1 LRCSRN
7 VCRRAACAPGKKM
20 AINSETINQIQIAPR
35 ANSRAR
41 CWRRV
46 ARNKLAV
53 IAFCFIIFQIILAV
67 AAPYIAPYDPYKG
80 DFLATWETPNR
91 LHWLGTDDL
100 GRDVLSR
107 LLYGARISISVG
119 VLSQLAIAFVG
130 VPIGAL
136 AGLKGGWLDY
146 VVMRVI
152 DVLSS
157 LPTILFYIL
166 LMVALGAGFWNLI
179 LAMTLTGWIG
189 IARLVRGQVLSLK
202 KTDFIRASRAMGAG
216 NWYIVK
222 KHILRNVMTPVI
234 VSMALGI
241 PGAMFAE
248 AGLSFLGLG
257 IPAPQASWGQM
268 IGLYQAYIRTAWHL
282 TVFPS
287 IVLALTML
295 AWFLFADGVRDA
307 LDTSSNFS
315 ANN

>member
-1 LRCSRN
+1 MIN
-7 VCRRAACAPGKKM
+7 VAPVNKIS
-20 AINSETINQIQIAPR
+20 AVPR
-35 ANSRAR
+35 SNDWRLL
-41 CWRRV
+41 WRRF
-46 ARNKLAV
+46 ARSKLAV
-53 IAFCFIIFQIILAV
+53 AAFLFIVFQIIIAV
-67 AAPYIAPYDPYKG
+67 AAPYIAPYNPYKG

-91 LHWLGTDDL
+91 FHWLGTDDL

-119 VLSQLAIAFVG
+119 ILSQLAIALVG
-130 VPIGAL
+130 IPVGAI
-136 AGLKGGWLDY
+136 AGLKGGWFDY
-146 VVMRVI
+146 VIMRVI

-216 NWYIVK
+216 NWFIIK
-222 KHILRNVMTPVI
+222 KHILRNVMTPII
-234 VSMALGI
+234 VSIALGI

-257 IPAPQASWGQM
+257 IPAPQVSWGQM
-268 IGLYQAYIRTAWHL
+268 VGMYQAYIRTAWHL

-287 IVLALTML
+287 VILALTML
-295 AWFLFADGVRDA
+295 AWFLFADGIREA
-307 LDTSSNFS
+307 LDTNNNFS
-315 ANN
+315 TVER

>member
-1 LRCSRN
+1 
-7 VCRRAACAPGKKM
+7 M
-20 AINSETINQIQIAPR
+20 INKATINKIPR
-35 ANSRAR
+35 KPKLNNLRLFRRRFAR
-41 CWRRV
+41 S
-46 ARNKLAV
+46 KLSV

-67 AAPYIAPYDPYKG
+67 AAPYIAPFDPFRG
-80 DFLATWETPNR
+80 DFLATWETPNYV
-91 LHWLGTDDL
+91 HWLGTDDL

-107 LLYGARISISVG
+107 LLYGARVSISIG
-119 VLSQLAIAFVG
+119 VLSQLAIALVG
-130 VPIGAL
+130 IPVGAI
-136 AGLKGGWLDY
+136 AGIRGGWFDY
-146 VVMRVI
+146 VLMRVI

-216 NWYIVK
+216 NWYIIK

-234 VSMALGI
+234 VSIALGI

-268 IGLYQAYIRTAWHL
+268 IGMYQAYIRTAWHL

-287 IVLALTML
+287 IILALTML
-295 AWFLFADGVRDA
+295 AWFLLADGIRDA
-307 LDTSSNFS
+307 LDTNNNFS
-315 ANN
+315 SVEK

>member
-1 LRCSRN
+1 MATEATKIN
-7 VCRRAACAPGKKM
+7 KIPNKPKAIARRLF
-20 AINSETINQIQIAPR
+20 
-35 ANSRAR
+35 
-41 CWRRV
+41 RRRF

-53 IAFCFIIFQIILAV
+53 AAFFFIVVQIVVAV
-67 AAPYIAPYDPYKG
+67 AAPYIAPFDPYKG
-80 DFLATWETPNR
+80 DFLATWETPGYS
-91 LHWLGTDDL
+91 HWLGTDDL

-107 LLYGARISISVG
+107 LLYGARISISIG
-119 VLSQLAIAFVG
+119 VLSQLAIALVG
-130 VPIGAL
+130 VPVGAI

-222 KHILRNVMTPVI
+222 KHVLRNVMTPVI
-234 VSMALGI
+234 VSLALGI

-257 IPAPQASWGQM
+257 IPAPQTSWGQM
-268 IGLYQAYIRTAWHL
+268 IGMYQAYIRTAWHL

-295 AWFLFADGVRDA
+295 AWFLFADGIRDA
-307 LDTSSNFS
+307 LDTTDNLP
-315 ANN
+315 NVEK

>member
-1 LRCSRN
+1 MPKSNNLRLL
-7 VCRRAACAPGKKM
+7 
-20 AINSETINQIQIAPR
+20 
-35 ANSRAR
+35 
-41 CWRRV
+41 WRRF

-53 IAFCFIIFQIILAV
+53 IALFFIILQIIFTV
-67 AAPYIAPYDPYKG
+67 AAPYIAPYNPYKG

-107 LLYGARISISVG
+107 LLYGARISISIG
-119 VLSQLAIAFVG
+119 VLSQLAIALVG
-130 VPIGAL
+130 IPIGAI
-136 AGLKGGWLDY
+136 AGLKGGWFDY
-146 VVMRVI
+146 VIMRVI

-166 LMVALGAGFWNLI
+166 LMIALGAGFWNLI

-216 NWYIVK
+216 NWYIIK
-222 KHILRNVMTPVI
+222 KHILRNVMTPII
-234 VSMALGI
+234 VSVALGI

-268 IGLYQAYIRTAWHL
+268 VGMYQAYIRTAWHL

-287 IVLALTML
+287 ILLALTML
-295 AWFLFADGVRDA
+295 AWFLFADGIREA
-307 LDTSSNFS
+307 LDT
-315 ANN
+315 NNKFLNC

>member
-1 LRCSRN
+1 MAVN
-7 VCRRAACAPGKKM
+7 AA
-20 AINSETINQIQIAPR
+20 IINQISAYPR
-35 ANSRAR
+35 MNKLQRF
-41 CWRRV
+41 RRRL

-53 IAFCFIIFQIILAV
+53 IAFCFIVFQIIVAV
-67 AAPYIAPYDPYKG
+67 CAPYIAPYNPYKG
-80 DFLATWETPNR
+80 DFLATWETPGR
-91 LHWLGTDDL
+91 MHWLGADDL
-100 GRDVLSR
+100 GRDVFSR

-119 VLSQLAIAFVG
+119 VLSQLSIALIG
-130 VPIGAL
+130 VPVGAI

-146 VVMRVI
+146 AVMRVI

-202 KTDFIRASRAMGAG
+202 KTDFVRASRAMGAG
-216 NWYIVK
+216 TFYIFR
-222 KHILRNVMTPVI
+222 KHILRNVMTPII
-234 VSMALGI
+234 VTMALGI
-241 PGAMFAE
+241 PSAMFAE

-268 IGLYQAYIRTAWHL
+268 IGMYQAYIRTAWHL
-282 TVFPS
+282 TLFPA

-295 AWFLFADGVRDA
+295 AWFLFADGIRDA
-307 LDTSSNFS
+307 LDADNDFSS
-315 ANN
+315 AD

>member
-1 LRCSRN
+1 VINAEPIIKNYAKPKSTNFQLF
-7 VCRRAACAPGKKM
+7 RR
-20 AINSETINQIQIAPR
+20 R
-35 ANSRAR
+35 F
-41 CWRRV
+41 
-46 ARNKLAV
+46 ARNKLAAV
-53 IAFCFIIFQIILAV
+53 AFFFIILQIIIAI
-67 AAPYIAPYDPYKG
+67 AAPYIAPYNPYQG
-80 DFLATWETPNR
+80 DFLATWETPSY

-100 GRDVLSR
+100 GRDVFSR
-107 LLYGARISISVG
+107 LLFGARISISVG
-119 VLSQLAIAFVG
+119 VLSQLAIALVG
-130 VPIGAL
+130 IPIGAI

-146 VVMRVI
+146 VIMRVI

-157 LPTILFYIL
+157 LPTVLFYIL
-166 LMVALGAGFWNLI
+166 LMIWLGAGFWNLI

-202 KTDFIRASRAMGAG
+202 KTDYVRASRAMGG
-216 NWYIVK
+216 GTFYIIK

-268 IGLYQAYIRTAWHL
+268 IGMYQGYIRTAWHL
-282 TVFPS
+282 TLFPS

-295 AWFLFADGVRDA
+295 AWFMFADGIRDA
-307 LDTSSNFS
+307 LDT
-315 ANN
+315 NNNSPTVD